1 VLCEG
6 RVINQCPL
14 YAWFL
19 GRTQRTI
26 HWLHPVSPQLQTRPI
41 LEDPLHSTLNPS
53 FPARGAL
60 TGTLVQR
67 LVMEVNNLISQVF
80 FGIKM

>member
-1 VLCEG
+1 M
-6 RVINQCPL
+6 ISQYPP

-19 GRTQRTI
+19 GRTRRTI
-26 HWLHPVSPQLQTRPI
+26 HWLHLGSPQLQTRPI

-60 TGTLVQR
+60 TETLVQR
-67 LVMEVNNLISQVF
+67 LVMEVNNLISQLF
-80 FGIKM
+80 LGIKI